1 MSNLREIVKGHIIS
15 ETKKE
20 WVNVSQPEQETMIT
34 YLESEGH
41 FDRKVDAI
49 LNAFRE
55 EIEKDSPE
63 SKKRKTN
70 KFVYAGLNVIFT
82 PAIAY
87 SVNIE
92 NWVIVGIL
100 TLLAIIVNGYFTF
113 FAD

>member
-20 WVNVSQPEQETMIT
+20 WTNISPSEQNTMIT
-34 YLESEGH
+34 YLENEGL
-41 FDRKVDAI
+41 FDRKVDVV

-55 EIEKDSPE
+55 ELEKDSPE
-63 SKKRKTN
+63 SKKRKIN
-70 KFVYAGLNVIFT
+70 KFYYAGLNVIFT

-92 NWVIVGIL
+92 NWVMVVIFSIL
-100 TLLAIIVNGYFTF
+100 TIIVNAYFTF